1 MVEAKRGG
9 RANRYQRNARPARR
23 VPTRRHTNDSLTRP
37 YDYRAD
43 LRDELVG
50 LAGTVFAWIMFAALG
65 ALLAWCLMFPDYHPI
80 TKAEWE
86 AQLAAQGVAE

>member
-1 MVEAKRGG
+1 M
-9 RANRYQRNARPARR
+9 
-23 VPTRRHTNDSLTRP
+23 
-37 YDYRAD
+37 
-43 LRDELVG
+43 G